1 MKYIKEIHHI
11 KAEQEIEKLLDEAI
25 LELLEEETSLFER
38 SESRSS
44 NKYNFDNNSTKW
56 SETLVGKLF
65 KKITNIIT
73 LNGLLTGKI
82 KDVIGVKS
90 NLIKRLANKLEE
102 KIDLLPAEYLTRSN
116 EVDLATRKLSYYD
129 EMKKYFSTMTP
140 QTSIETATSATNK
153 LITLLPDLLK
163 DLDTSKSEAY
173 TFSEE
178 VNQKLKSLKS
188 LKAKIE
194 KLDIN
199 KQHDFSRMASTV
211 ADKNDIVSKSTEL
224 AAQMKDSVKSAAED
238 TSIGS
243 FTSSEKKGGKVSGAT
258 KSMYDIVAI
267 VNKAYDL
274 FTYDDDSDDDD
285 DYRKGS
291 SRKRDNRLFKIWEDR
306 VMQILSVKSDILPE
320 PLKKYIGSSL
330 QKDFRK
336 YKTLPGEN
344 SKNVLDEINNID
356 NVLVQ
361 AKKKKDTMPETDAV
375 SSEKSTAMSFGYRK
389 MDKGLYIQENQ
400 FKNSPV
406 VFKFSSGT
414 YTEGSFVYDL
424 TKTILVLMPADMT
437 GPNIFTAVLT
447 PSDDMFDNMRTTTGV
462 PFNSDTMKLETIGQ
476 FVETE
481 SSKAEFRIRTFYYAV
496 VTGRKFG
503 QNSKIEMH
511 CYKPSN
517 LDAPQLGKPHAT
529 VVGTLEAAYG
539 TFGTDGRIM
548 YLDPTE
554 VKKMFNTTSAN
565 FKALTQHYKTSKE
578 LA

>member
-11 KAEQEIEKLLDEAI
+11 KAEQEIERLLDEAVS
-25 LELLEEETSLFER
+25 ELLEEEMSLFER
-38 SESRSS
+38 SEGRSS
-44 NKYNFDNNSTKW
+44 NKYNFDNSSTKW
-56 SETLVGKLF
+56 SETLIGKLF

-90 NLIKRLANKLEE
+90 NLIKRLSNKLEE

-129 EMKKYFSTMTP
+129 EMKKFFAMMTP
-140 QTSIETATSATNK
+140 QTSLESAIAATNK
-153 LITLLPDLLK
+153 LITILPDLLK

-173 TFSEE
+173 SFSED

-188 LKAKIE
+188 LKSKIE
-194 KLDIN
+194 KLDVN

-211 ADKNDIVSKSTEL
+211 ADKNDIISKSTEL
-224 AAQMKDSVKSAAED
+224 SAQMKDAVKGAAED
-238 TSIGS
+238 TSVGS

-258 KSMYDIVAI
+258 KSMYDIIAI

-274 FTYDDDSDDDD
+274 FTYDDDSSDDDD
-285 DYRKGS
+285 DRRNV
-291 SRKRDNRLFKIWEDR
+291 RKRDNRLFKIWEDR
-306 VMQILSVKSDILPE
+306 VMQILSIKSDILPE

-336 YKTLPGEN
+336 YKTVPGDH

-356 NVLVQ
+356 GVLLQ
-361 AKKKKDTMPETDAV
+361 AKRKKDAMPETDAV

-389 MDKGLYIQENQ
+389 MDKGLHIQENQ

-414 YTEGSFVYDL
+414 YKEGSFVYDL
-424 TKTILVLMPADMT
+424 TKTLLVLMPVDMT
-437 GPNIFTAVLT
+437 GPNIFTAILT

-481 SSKAEFRIRTFYYAV
+481 SSKAEFRIRTFYYAI
-496 VTGRKFG
+496 VTGRRFG
-503 QNSKIEMH
+503 QNSKVEMH
-511 CYKPSN
+511 CYKPTS
-517 LDAPQLGKPHAT
+517 LEEPQLGKPHAT
-529 VVGTLEAAYG
+529 VTGTLEAAYG

-565 FKALTQHYKTSKE
+565 FKALTQYYKTSKE